1 MARAT
6 VDADLATDVKS
17 AATPAPRARRQSR
30 AGRNVLRVIAVGYV
44 GILVLVPLLL
54 VVWRTFKPGLSEV
67 LSSLTDPLTVHAFK
81 LTAIIAVLAVILN
94 TIFGVGVGLLL
105 ARYSFPGRRL
115 LSAFIDLPIAISP
128 IVVGL
133 ALILVYGPNGW
144 FATPL
149 SDANFS
155 IIGAIPGMVLA
166 TVFVSLPLVVREVV
180 PVLEEAGIE
189 QEQAAQCLGAGSFV
203 TFRRI
208 TLPTIRWALAYGVVL
223 SLARA
228 LGEYGAVLVVSGNIE
243 GSTETA
249 TLRID
254 NLYEYSQQT
263 DAAYAITFVL
273 VAVAI
278 VAIIAITIISP
289 KQESA

>member
-1 MARAT
+1 M
-6 VDADLATDVKS
+6 VDAAVTPV
-17 AATPAPRARRQSR
+17 AAARAPRARRQSR
-30 AGRNVLRVIAVGYV
+30 AGRSVLRVVAVTYV
-44 GILVLVPLLL
+44 VILVVVPLLL
-54 VVWRTFKPGLSEV
+54 VVWRTFKPGIREV
-67 LSSLTDPLTVHAFK
+67 LKSLSDPLTVHAFQ
-81 LTAIIAVLAVILN
+81 LTAIIAVLAVLLN
-94 TIFGVGVGLLL
+94 TIFGIGVGLLL
-105 ARYSFPGRRL
+105 ARYSFPGRGL

-133 ALILVYGPNGW
+133 ALILVYGPTGW

-149 SDANFS
+149 SDANFN

-166 TVFVSLPLVVREVV
+166 TVFVSLPLVVREIV

-189 QEQAAQCLGAGSFV
+189 QEQAARCLGAGSFV

-228 LGEYGAVLVVSGNIE
+228 LGEYGAVLVVSGNVE

-289 KQESA
+289 KQESR